1 MAAKY
6 LTEKGVYTIVYPYGK
21 ALDNA
26 EVIQSKFSKDFHIH
40 IGISLTPGALPNNF
54 AGWVKSASAQG
65 LKTPKLKSGEMRTAA
80 TYNGQTKGMRIIK
93 QYEDE

>member
-1 MAAKY
+1 MVSFLYY
-6 LTEKGVYTIVYPYGK
+6 LCINKKEQ
-21 ALDNA
+21 